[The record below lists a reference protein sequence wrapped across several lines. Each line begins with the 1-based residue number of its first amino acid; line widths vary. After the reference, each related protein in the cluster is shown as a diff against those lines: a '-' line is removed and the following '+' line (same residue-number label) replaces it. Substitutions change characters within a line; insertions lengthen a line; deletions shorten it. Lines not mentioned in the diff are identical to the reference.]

1 MNTNNLRNVNV
12 ENLREINVEKLTNE
26 VRRIGVGNRG
36 SPNHFLSGRLNNIP
50 LKNLPDTTRKRKRNV
65 LRHYPAKVAKLNNN
79 TARNVNMKG
88 GKKSR
93 KTLRRR
99 R

>member
-1 MNTNNLRNVNV
+1 MNTNNNLRNVNV
-12 ENLREINVEKLTNE
+12 ANLREINVEKLTNE

-36 SPNHFLSGRLNNIP
+36 SPNHFLTGRLNNIP

-79 TARNVNMKG
+79 TGNINMKG

>member
-1 MNTNNLRNVNV
+1 MNTNNLRNINV

-26 VRRIGVGNRG
+26 VRKFGIGNRG

-50 LKNLPDTTRKRKRNV
+50 LKNLPDTTRKRKRNNV
-65 LRHYPAKVAKLNNN
+65 LRHYPAKVAKVNNN
-79 TARNVNMKG
+79 TGNINMKG